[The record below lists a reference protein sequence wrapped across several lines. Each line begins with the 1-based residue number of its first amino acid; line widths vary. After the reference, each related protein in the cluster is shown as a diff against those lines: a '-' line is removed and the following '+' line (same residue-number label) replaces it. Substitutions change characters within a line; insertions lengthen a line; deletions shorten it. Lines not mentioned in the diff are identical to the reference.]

1 MNIVHG
7 RFRVVSTFLYV
18 FIHERFRVFVFYEL
32 WQKHSAIRHLFH
44 YGQVAELAAKCTYT
58 VEIGFKAQDLHKF
71 IRYFWWAYIPLGVKN
86 V

>member
-1 MNIVHG
+1 MVDFELLR
-7 RFRVVSTFLYV
+7 RFCTFLFMSVLGFSCSTNYGKK
-18 FIHERFRVFVFYEL
+18 
-32 WQKHSAIRHLFH
+32 KHSAIRHLFH